1 MWNNLSFNVDSSYNP
16 FGLALCSV
24 IQSLY
29 SPIFK
34 GCSPLI
40 PEPRLLPVQASSRG
54 GSPSPIS
61 HLFVFHH
68 TSPSTILIILLLY
81 NLQIFSSEMIYST
94 DIFTFVFMTSQFRS
108 LFSFRLTHE
117 HSSSLFPSQRWNIYQ
132 QKVLETKPFN
142 IKHQKHQILFWEI
155 IFRGAIFCG
164 GGL

>member
-1 MWNNLSFNVDSSYNP
+1 MISEDKPIDYERTYHSRLIHLTIP
-16 FGLALCSV
+16 LGLCSV

-61 HLFVFHH
+61 YLFVFHH
-68 TSPSTILIILLLY
+68 TSPSTILIILLLD
-81 NLQIFSSEMIYST
+81 NLQILSSEMIYST

-108 LFSFRLTHE
+108 LFFFQIDTRAFQFLI
-117 HSSSLFPSQRWNIYQ
+117 PIA
-132 QKVLETKPFN
+132 KVKYISTKN
-142 IKHQKHQILFWEI
+142 LSIGDKTI
-155 IFRGAIFCG
+155 
-164 GGL
+164 